1 MGVAQEA
8 RLRSPRVTFFFCF
21 FLLFAVPASDD
32 APLFAMPMRKA
43 PVRAPVKAYAYTYT
57 HRASKQAS
65 NQERLLVTATG
76 CLRTVGRII
85 VAVVGCGWLCDGT
98 VQNRTVLVMELVWV
112 CDMW

>member
-1 MGVAQEA
+1 M
-8 RLRSPRVTFFFCF
+8 
-21 FLLFAVPASDD
+21 PASDD
-32 APLFAMPMRKA
+32 APLFTMPMRIA
-43 PVRAPVKAYAYTYT
+43 PVRAPVKAYAYTDTHTHIHTYT

-65 NQERLLVTATG
+65 NQERLPVTATG